1 MNKIILVGL
10 KKAITLCKKNNK
22 TKPNKT
28 IETADN
34 FVTTATTI

>member
-10 KKAITLCKKNNK
+10 KKAITLCKNNNK
-22 TKPNKT
+22 TS
-28 IETADN
+28 ETADN